1 MDKKDLKKFLAGLSL
16 TGLLT
21 SAGLGI
27 CPPSAQGG
35 SG

>member
-1 MDKKDLKKFLAGLSL
+1 MDQKGLKKLLAGLSL

-27 CPPSAQGG
+27 CPPAAHGA